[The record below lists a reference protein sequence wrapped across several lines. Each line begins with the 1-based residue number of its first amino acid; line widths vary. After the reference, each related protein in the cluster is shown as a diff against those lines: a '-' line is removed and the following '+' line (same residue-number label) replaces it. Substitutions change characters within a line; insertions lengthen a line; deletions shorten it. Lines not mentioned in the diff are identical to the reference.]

1 MAKAK
6 GNKNQPATPA
16 APPVV
21 ANLPEGVKAVRN
33 VTLPTLV
40 LKKAGDSAVLKFMDA
55 MRISKVKTKPD
66 VGPDGKVKEREP
78 ATVATVVNIQ
88 TGEQF
93 IYLVASVVKSN
104 LERDYPAE
112 AYVGKA
118 FYIQNKGKRTENQRY
133 NDFAIIE
140 VEAA

>member
-6 GNKNQPATPA
+6 SKNPPA
-16 APPVV
+16 AAVQAAPVV

-55 MRISKVKTKPD
+55 MRVSKVKTKPD
-66 VGPDGKVKEREP
+66 IGPDGKVKEREP
-78 ATVATVVNIQ
+78 ATVATVVNTQ

-104 LERDYPAE
+104 LERDYPDE
-112 AYVGKA
+112 TYVGKS